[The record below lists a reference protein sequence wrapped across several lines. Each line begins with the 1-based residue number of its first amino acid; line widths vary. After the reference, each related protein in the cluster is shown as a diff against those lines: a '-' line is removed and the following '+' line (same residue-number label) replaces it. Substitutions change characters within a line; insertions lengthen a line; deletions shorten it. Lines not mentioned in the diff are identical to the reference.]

1 MAFKRLLISELTLS
15 RLYGATKRRIADIP
29 HILAWYGSNLL
40 SNANKEKLL
49 QFRNRHVGQR
59 CFILGNGPSLSK
71 MDLGLLNNEV
81 TFGLNRVYL
90 LFEQMQFMPT
100 YYVSIN
106 ELVLEQFSSD
116 IQALPMPKFLNW
128 NCRSHFDAEDAETSF
143 LRLSLSVTDGFTAD
157 ITQSLDSGGTV
168 TFVALQIAFFMG
180 FSDVILIGVDH
191 SFTDSGTPNAIEIR
205 RTNIDENHFHPNYFP
220 KGFKWQLPDLLRSEI
235 AYEKAR
241 TVFEEN
247 NRRIID
253 ATVNGKCPVFEKADF
268 YSLF

>member
-40 SNANKEKLL
+40 STANKEKLL

-116 IQALPMPKFLNW
+116 IQALPMPKFL
-128 NCRSHFDAEDAETSF
+128 
-143 LRLSLSVTDGFTAD
+143 
-157 ITQSLDSGGTV
+157 
-168 TFVALQIAFFMG
+168 
-180 FSDVILIGVDH
+180 
-191 SFTDSGTPNAIEIR
+191 
-205 RTNIDENHFHPNYFP
+205 
-220 KGFKWQLPDLLRSEI
+220 
-235 AYEKAR
+235 
-241 TVFEEN
+241 
-247 NRRIID
+247 
-253 ATVNGKCPVFEKADF
+253 
-268 YSLF
+268 